1 MLVALTFYYSN
12 KWIFLQESLIILFIY
27 IYMYKNIG
35 FPAQAEYSY
44 FPADFRMKISLKY
57 SWIILDYKW

>member
-1 MLVALTFYYSN
+1 
-12 KWIFLQESLIILFIY
+12 
-27 IYMYKNIG
+27 MYKNIG

-44 FPADFRMKISLKY
+44 FPVDFRLKISLKY